1 MNRLNSGDSSIL
13 KFLTSNLLNQFHW
26 VQFFF
31 ELKNDPEFIL
41 GLIEQ
46 HLSTINSLKNGRT
59 RLALCGITTVAYH
72 RYNHFNRSLL
82 PSSFESMSM
91 GLFWQARLKFFRVIM
106 ILLQTT
112 RILRKR
118 WTGSNAMTINSI
130 LCLPRLIK
138 HTKPAEKVFQRSKL
152 IIHRY

>member
-1 MNRLNSGDSSIL
+1 MDRLNSGESSIL
-13 KFLTSNLLNQFHW
+13 KFLTSDILNQFH
-26 VQFFF
+26 FF
-31 ELKNDPEFIL
+31 ELKNVPEFIL

-46 HLSTINSLKNGRT
+46 HLSTINSLRNGRP
-59 RLALCGITTVAYH
+59 RLVLCGITTVAYH

-91 GLFWQARLKFFRVIM
+91 GLFWQARLKLFRVIM

-118 WTGSNAMTINSI
+118 WTGSNAMTILI